1 MPSTEELAWAA
12 GFFDGEGCVVFTN
25 TGVVAKNGRK
35 FKRMIA
41 STCQVDY
48 DTIKKFV
55 DIIET
60 GVLRGPFSKPN
71 RKPIYRWYCYDS
83 NVDRFI
89 EKLRP
94 YLTLKYKQYLE
105 KKELQTEY
113 KKQGTRKS
121 YMEELE

>member
-12 GFFDGEGCVVFTN
+12 GFFDGEGCVVFT
-25 TGVVAKNGRK
+25 
-35 FKRMIA
+35 A